1 MPKYLAQA
9 TYTVEGMQGLLKYG
23 GTKRREAVEELAESL
38 GGKVETFYYALGDSD
53 VFVIFDLPDKV
64 SVTTASM
71 VVNASGASRVK
82 ITVLLTPEEVDEAT
96 KKTVT
101 YYPPQQE

>member
-9 TYTVEGMQGLLKYG
+9 TYTVEGMQGLFKYG
-23 GTKRREAVEELAESL
+23 GTKRREAVEELADSL
-38 GGKVETFYYALGDSD
+38 GGRVEAFYYALGDSD
-53 VFVIFDLPDKV
+53 VFVIFDLPDIV

-82 ITVLLTPEEVDEAT
+82 MTVLLTPEEIDEASRRS
-96 KKTVT
+96 VT
-101 YYPPQQE
+101 YFPPAAE

>member
-9 TYTVEGMQGLLKYG
+9 TYTMEGMQGLLKYG
-23 GTKRREAVEELAESL
+23 GSKRREAVEELAESL
-38 GGKVETFYYALGDSD
+38 GGKVEAFYYALGDAD

-64 SVTTASM
+64 CVTTASM

-82 ITVLLTPEEVDEAT
+82 MTVLLTPEEVDEAT
-96 KKTVT
+96 KRTVT
-101 YYPPQQE
+101 YFPPMQG

>member
-9 TYTVEGMQGLLKYG
+9 TYTVEGMQGLFKYG
-23 GTKRREAVEELAESL
+23 GTKRREAVEELADSL
-38 GGKVETFYYALGDSD
+38 GGRVEA
-53 VFVIFDLPDKV
+53 FDLPDIV

-82 ITVLLTPEEVDEAT
+82 MTVLLTPEEIDEASRRS
-96 KKTVT
+96 VT
-101 YYPPQQE
+101 YFPPTPG

>member
-9 TYTVEGMQGLLKYG
+9 TYTVEGMKGLFQYG
-23 GTKRREAVEELAESL
+23 GTKRREAVAELAESL
-38 GGKVETFYYALGDSD
+38 GGKMDAFYYALGDYD
-53 VFVIFDLPDKV
+53 VFVVFDFPDNI

-82 ITVLLTPEEVDEAT
+82 MTVLLTPEEIDQAT
-96 KKTVT
+96 QRSVT
-101 YYPPQQE
+101 YFPPGQ